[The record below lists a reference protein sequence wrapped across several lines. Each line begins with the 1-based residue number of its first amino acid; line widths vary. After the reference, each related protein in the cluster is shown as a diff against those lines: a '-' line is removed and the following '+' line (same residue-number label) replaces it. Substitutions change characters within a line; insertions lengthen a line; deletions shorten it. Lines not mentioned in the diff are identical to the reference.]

1 MRFPTRRARGH
12 IKYSDGSR
20 TQSSCPIYPPNH
32 PTVAYDRFEFGV
44 PSGLRICQ
52 VVWLGLVQQLLLR
65 EGIQRW
71 GVELTSGPFWRR
83 TRSGWLVERRL
94 VGVRKEARREV
105 YFMRIEVCILDF
117 DFVKK
122 KN

>member
-1 MRFPTRRARGH
+1 MRFPTRRERGH

-32 PTVAYDRFEFGV
+32 PTVAHDRLEFGV

-65 EGIQRW
+65 ERIERW
-71 GVELTSGPFWRR
+71 GVELTSEPFWRR
-83 TRSGWLVERRL
+83 TRSSLVERA
-94 VGVRKEARREV
+94 EACRREEGDEERRV
-105 YFMRIEVCILDF
+105 LHEDRILH
-117 DFVKK
+117 FVF
-122 KN
+122 